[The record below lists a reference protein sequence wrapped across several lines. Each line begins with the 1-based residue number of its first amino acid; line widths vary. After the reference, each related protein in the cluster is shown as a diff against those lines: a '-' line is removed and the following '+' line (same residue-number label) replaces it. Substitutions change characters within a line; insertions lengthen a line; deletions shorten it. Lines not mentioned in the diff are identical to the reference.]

1 MWNSLYQLTN
11 FRMLKFSFDVLDLN
25 YRQKIFELIQMDPDS
40 LYFSLSNG
48 NYVIIKSNVKDECL
62 KDKTIQ
68 FVHKFDKRSQ
78 LKEKLDEKG

>member
-1 MWNSLYQLTN
+1 
-11 FRMLKFSFDVLDLN
+11 MLKFSCDVLDLN

-62 KDKTIQ
+62 KDKTI
-68 FVHKFDKRSQ
+68 
-78 LKEKLDEKG
+78 